1 MEDMLGFQPGRWLSF
16 AWTYTAPATIISIFL
31 FSIIRYEPLN
41 YADTYEYPW
50 WGELLGWAMG
60 AASILCIPTY
70 ALLYLLRQSG
80 SWKQR
85 LRTGLT
91 CAALARKEND
101 RSYIQDDASALDVM
115 LQTNPQSE
123 DLTD

>member
-1 MEDMLGFQPGRWLSF
+1 MLGFQPGRWLSF
-16 AWTYTAPATIISIFL
+16 AWTYTAPLTIVSIFV

-50 WGELLGWAMG
+50 WGELLGWSMA

-70 ALLYLLRQSG
+70 ALLYLAQQSG
-80 SWKQR
+80 PWKQR

-91 CAALARKEND
+91 CAALPRKEND

-115 LQTNPQSE
+115 LQNNPASGE
-123 DLTD
+123 LTD